1 IFTFFFGVIAFADQL
16 VDDGLEW
23 SSLNTFTD
31 GRLNNGYHRLR
42 RFTILFRFFGVVV
55 LEKRV
60 SQLWSRMIQ
69 PNHMFDT
76 PRYDLNNFRQFTDNS
91 ITTTKYSLL
100 TFIPHNIFYQMCNKY
115 ANVYF
120 LFIAVL
126 NFCPLFGSYTKF
138 LGLVPI
144 SFVLGT
150 TLIKDGFEDNRR
162 WRYDNKINTK
172 TCHVWDRDRQMF
184 RKMQWKHIIV
194 GDFVHVSNEQ
204 EMPADVLFLREG
216 DCMNSETMCLIS
228 VWGQM
233 RWRNRYTTPHLLQVE
248 LSAFRF
254 IVICMVLLVLMV
266 VARSLMFGIWS
277 NDHSTSKKNS
287 SLKPDPFVAWNSP
300 KPVLDSVYNVGAYI
314 ICFQVNQ

>member
-1 IFTFFFGVIAFADQL
+1 M
-16 VDDGLEW
+16 
-23 SSLNTFTD
+23 FTD
-31 GRLNNGYHRLR
+31 GRLHNG
-42 RFTILFRFFGVVV
+42 
-55 LEKRV
+55 
-60 SQLWSRMIQ
+60 SRMIQ

-76 PRYDLNNFRQFTDNS
+76 PRHDLSNYRQFTDNS

-115 ANVYF
+115 ANMYF

-150 TLIKDGFEDNRR
+150 TLIKDGFEDIRR

-204 EMPADVLFLREG
+204 EIPADVLFLRSS
-216 DCMNSETMCLIS
+216 SENASCF
-228 VWGQM
+228 
-233 RWRNRYTTPHLLQVE
+233 VE
-248 LSAFRF
+248 TCNLD
-254 IVICMVLLVLMV
+254 
-266 VARSLMFGIWS
+266 GE
-277 NDHSTSKKNS
+277 T
-287 SLKPDPFVAWNSP
+287 SLKQRVVPRQYVSFSQQGSDFTPTRFNGTIFCEPPDPAIYTIRAKIEYQTGYFEIITKDNMLLRGSRLRNTTFIEGI
-300 KPVLDSVYNVGAYI
+300 VLYAGSSTL
-314 ICFQVNQ
+314 